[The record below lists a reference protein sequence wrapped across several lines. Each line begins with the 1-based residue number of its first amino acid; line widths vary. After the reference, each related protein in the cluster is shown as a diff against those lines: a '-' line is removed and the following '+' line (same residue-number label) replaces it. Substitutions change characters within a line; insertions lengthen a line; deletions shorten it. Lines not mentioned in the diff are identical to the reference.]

1 MEPTLR
7 RFINPKELGP
17 NVTPLASPTSV
28 VKVIASGAC
37 SASSQ
42 GTAFFVTSDEV
53 VTNAHVVA
61 GFKHFSV
68 GGATAQVALFDPL
81 NDLAVLR
88 VPSANATPLRFSNR
102 EPSAGTHVEVVGFP
116 LDASRTGA
124 PGVYE
129 GEVTGQGRDIYNKIL
144 FSKSVLAVEV
154 NVQPGNSGSP
164 VLDGGMVTGV
174 VEAKLL
180 SEASTAYA
188 IPESVVE
195 HDVAK
200 ARASG
205 TASTQ
210 RCIS

>member
-1 MEPTLR
+1 M
-7 RFINPKELGP
+7 
-17 NVTPLASPTSV
+17 
-28 VKVIASGAC
+28 
-37 SASSQ
+37 
-42 GTAFFVTSDEV
+42 
-53 VTNAHVVA
+53 
-61 GFKHFSV
+61 
-68 GGATAQVALFDPL
+68 
-81 NDLAVLR
+81 
-88 VPSANATPLRFSNR
+88 
-102 EPSAGTHVEVVGFP
+102 
-116 LDASRTGA
+116 
-124 PGVYE
+124 
-129 GEVTGQGRDIYNKIL
+129 
-144 FSKSVLAVEV
+144 LAVEV